1 MQSGA
6 AAAFTNR
13 LLIRLPNTVPDVDP
27 AVVIGTGATELRI
40 FGTSLHGVRIAY
52 MDGIKVAFALGCASM
67 GVAFILAL
75 FSRRSK
81 IGGEAAR
88 NAMGAGA
95 SVINRS
101 RAIEGLPGRGT

>member
-40 FGTSLHGVRIAY
+40 FGTSLHSVRIAY

-95 SVINRS
+95 
-101 RAIEGLPGRGT
+101 